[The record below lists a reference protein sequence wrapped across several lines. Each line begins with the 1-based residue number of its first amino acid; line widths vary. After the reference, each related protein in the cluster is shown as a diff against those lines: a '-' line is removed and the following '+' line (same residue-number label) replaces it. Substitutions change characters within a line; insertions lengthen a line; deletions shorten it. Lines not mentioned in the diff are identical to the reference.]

1 MTHAKHTPG
10 PWSVRPYPI
19 DDWGWIRDAKGD
31 LVAMARAGQFL
42 DEAALDIH
50 RKNET
55 DPYEG
60 NARLIAAAPAL
71 LEALDYLVGE
81 CPQDLD
87 DDYNPH
93 AAPLAKARA
102 AIAKATGGQANA

>member
-19 DDWGWIRDAKGD
+19 DDWGWIRDAKGN

-60 NARLIAAAPAL
+60 NARLIAAAPELLAAL
-71 LEALDYLVGE
+71 MAAKDFIGNGYQPKELVE
-81 CPQDLD
+81 QMS
-87 DDYNPH
+87 
-93 AAPLAKARA
+93 A
-102 AIAKATGGQANA
+102 AITNATGGQADA